1 MFCSLWPRRSVA
13 RALPASLSRAFFLR
27 LTPRPPTRLSCAGE
41 LVCFASECC
50 CIGGGAAGDK
60 FFECFHHADQCH
72 AGTGTYVIL
81 KSSMVLVPRTRFCPV
96 SLPAPPVEPP
106 CILLIPSK
114 LLYLKLG
121 VDADDAC
128 STYLGQ
134 VLVIREQHVC
144 QWGSPYLDA
153 YGEEDQDLRRGRPL
167 YLNRS
172 VSCSL
177 SLPTPSL
184 SLSVSCMLYLMCLSV
199 CACTCTCASSV
210 SAVQV
215 LLAASPA

>member
-1 MFCSLWPRRSVA
+1 MPPLPARAAPARALSHLRYAPPSLASLTLSCTWRLCPHVASVAHPPHWSSMFCSLWPRRSVA

-128 STYLGQ
+128 STYLG
-134 VLVIREQHVC
+134 
-144 QWGSPYLDA
+144 
-153 YGEEDQDLRRGRPL
+153 
-167 YLNRS
+167 
-172 VSCSL
+172 
-177 SLPTPSL
+177 
-184 SLSVSCMLYLMCLSV
+184 
-199 CACTCTCASSV
+199 
-210 SAVQV
+210 
-215 LLAASPA
+215 